1 MRIGGRFGEPCYY
14 PFVTGLEGFP
24 FIFEV
29 VKEESETVNFGGNWH
44 SDTAYL
50 PQPPLATLLY
60 ALEVP
65 KHGGDTLFTSTRAA
79 YDALS
84 DGMRAMVDK
93 LVGVNSA
100 ALKAGGGRSKMHSTI
115 GSMKVHDTDSAE
127 QYESEHPAARTHPDT
142 GRKALYISRSHT
154 IRFKDMSEEESRPL
168 VDFLQAHQTRPEF
181 TCRVRWQP
189 GTLTI
194 WDNRCTPA
202 QRGERLSRPA
212 PPHAA
217 PDRRRPETRLAFVGP
232 GRKRHA
238 VREFI
243 ARGRQR
249 FDGAGRGALLGPA
262 RPIHIYERR
271 QRGSGRRVL
280 HEAAIRLA
288 RLARHRADALAADE
302 HRVAKHVRGLRDG
315 LRNDVVL
322 AHGKAPA
329 LDRRYRHFFPL
340 Q

>member
-1 MRIGGRFGEPCYY
+1 MIIEPLAGALGAEVRGVDLNRDAPWDAIHETFLEYSVLVFRGQAIGPAELMRIGARFGEPCYY
-14 PFVTGLEGFP
+14 PFVTGIDGYP

-44 SDTAYL
+44 SDTTYL
-50 PQPPLATLLY
+50 AQPPLATLLY

-115 GSMKVHDTDSAE
+115 GSMKVHDTDHAD

-142 GRKALYISRSHT
+142 GRRALYVSRSHT

-168 VDFLQAHQTRPEF
+168 IDFLQAHQSRPEF

-194 WDNRCTPA
+194 WDNRCTQHSA
-202 QRGERLSRPA
+202 VNDYHGQ
-212 PPHAA
+212 
-217 PDRRRPETRLAFVGP
+217 RRRMRRLTVG
-232 GRKRHA
+232 
-238 VREFI
+238 
-243 ARGRQR
+243 
-249 FDGAGRGALLGPA
+249 
-262 RPIHIYERR
+262 
-271 QRGSGRRVL
+271 
-280 HEAAIRLA
+280 
-288 RLARHRADALAADE
+288 
-302 HRVAKHVRGLRDG
+302 
-315 LRNDVVL
+315 
-322 AHGKAPA
+322 AHTP
-329 LDRRYRHFFPL
+329 R
-340 Q
+340 